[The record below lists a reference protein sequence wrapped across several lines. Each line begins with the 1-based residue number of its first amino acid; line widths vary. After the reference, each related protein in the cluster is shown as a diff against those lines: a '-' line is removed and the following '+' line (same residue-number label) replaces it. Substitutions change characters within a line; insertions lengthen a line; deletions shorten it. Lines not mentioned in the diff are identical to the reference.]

1 MVAAGVPRKGSSV
14 KLSEHAYKRFKEFL
28 ITGQIKTGTVMSQAD
43 LVRIL
48 DVPISPLREAVQ
60 VLESEGLVMVMPR
73 SGIRIVQP
81 DMEAIKNWFQL
92 RRMLERE
99 AVSRYAISA
108 STAEIDTWEQRH
120 RQLAEDVDT
129 GLDEPILSPR
139 AAEVDDEFHHA
150 LVRSLRNPIIEEVY
164 GRTREQLHLAGLV
177 RAGART
183 TPLLV
188 KVTLAEHLRIIDA
201 LQRQDVE
208 GAMAAMD
215 EHMTRAMHRAM
226 GI

>member
-1 MVAAGVPRKGSSV
+1 V
-14 KLSEHAYKRFKEFL
+14 KLSQQAYRRFKECL
-28 ITGQIKTGTVMSQAD
+28 VTGQIKTGTVMSQAD
-43 LVRIL
+43 LVQIL

-60 VLESEGLVMVMPR
+60 VLESEGLLMVMPR
-73 SGIRIVQP
+73 SGIRIVKP

-108 STAEIDTWEQRH
+108 STAEIDAWEQRH
-120 RQLAEDVDT
+120 LLLAEDVDA

-150 LVRSLRNPIIEEVY
+150 LLRSLRNPIIEEVY
-164 GRTREQLHLAGLV
+164 SRTREQLRLAGLV
-177 RAGART
+177 RAGGQI

-188 KVTLAEHLRIIDA
+188 KVTLAEHLKIIGA
-201 LQRQDVE
+201 LQRQDLS
-208 GAMAAMD
+208 GAVAAMD